1 MWFTSSST
9 RRPFASSPLKQ
20 DSTRAPPSTACSVV
34 ATTGSHFYVDGSAP
48 QDPSVTAARSEST
61 ASALAAAATRADTAT
76 NNFNALDLVLA
87 RATDLTPTSAVSRP
101 GASTVTSRE
110 GMKSSLSEPTVAL
123 YLLQAMTR
131 SSSPPPDLPAWVDD
145 LQARG
150 RYTFTR
156 ADAVAATGNT
166 EIAVA
171 ASLRRLRK
179 AGRIVSPRR
188 GFHAI
193 VPLEYRATGA
203 PPAEWFID
211 DLMRHLGRPYYVGLL
226 SAAALYGAAH
236 HAPQVFQVV
245 TDVPTRP
252 LTVGRRVVFVQGR
265 AAHSPTETMNTATG
279 TMRVSTPE
287 ATALDLVR
295 HATASGGLQNVAG
308 VLREL
313 AERLDG
319 ERLVDAARGVERTVA
334 QRLGW
339 LLDHLGAPDLAD
351 PLARVLAAGPLF
363 PAALRPDLPDR
374 GLGTDPRWGVIAN
387 ATIEDDE

>member
-1 MWFTSSST
+1 MQYIPHAMT
-9 RRPFASSPLKQ
+9 PSPLSDWI
-20 DSTRAPPSTACSVV
+20 DS
-34 ATTGSHFYVDGSAP
+34 
-48 QDPSVTAARSEST
+48 
-61 ASALAAAATRADTAT
+61 
-76 NNFNALDLVLA
+76 
-87 RATDLTPTSAVSRP
+87 
-101 GASTVTSRE
+101 
-110 GMKSSLSEPTVAL
+110 
-123 YLLQAMTR
+123 LQ
-131 SSSPPPDLPAWVDD
+131 SN
-145 LQARG
+145 G
-150 RYTFTR
+150 RYSFTR
-156 ADAVAATGNT
+156 EEALAATGNT

-188 GFHAI
+188 GFHVI

-211 DLMRHLGRPYYVGLL
+211 DLMRHLGKPYYVGLL

-245 TDVPTRP
+245 TDGPTRP
-252 LTVGRRVVFVQGR
+252 LTVGRIRVVFVQGR
-265 AAHSPTETMNTATG
+265 AAHSPTEAMNTATG

-295 HATASGGLQNVAG
+295 HASACGGLQNVAG

-319 ERLVDAARGVERTVA
+319 ERLADAARGVERTVA

-339 LLDHLGAPDLAD
+339 LLDHLGAQDRAE
-351 PLARVLAAGPLF
+351 PLARALVAGPLF
-363 PAALRPDLPDR
+363 PTALRPDLPDR

-387 ATIEDDE
+387 ATIEEDE

>member
-1 MWFTSSST
+1 MTT
-9 RRPFASSPLKQ
+9 AGPH
-20 DSTRAPPSTACSVV
+20 PS
-34 ATTGSHFYVDGSAP
+34 
-48 QDPSVTAARSEST
+48 E
-61 ASALAAAATRADTAT
+61 
-76 NNFNALDLVLA
+76 
-87 RATDLTPTSAVSRP
+87 
-101 GASTVTSRE
+101 
-110 GMKSSLSEPTVAL
+110 
-123 YLLQAMTR
+123 
-131 SSSPPPDLPAWVDD
+131 LPHWVDD
-145 LQARG
+145 LQTHG

-156 ADAVAATGNT
+156 EEALAATGNT

-188 GFHAI
+188 GFHVI

-211 DLMRHLGRPYYVGLL
+211 DLMTHLGKPYYVGLL

-252 LTVGRRVVFVQGR
+252 LTVGRIRVAFVQGR

-279 TMRVSTPE
+279 TIRVSTPE

-295 HATASGGLQNVAG
+295 HANACGGLQNVAG

-313 AERLDG
+313 AERLHG
-319 ERLVDAARGVERTVA
+319 ARLVDAAKGVERTVA

-339 LLDHLGAPDLAD
+339 LLDHLGAQDRAE
-351 PLARVLAAGPLF
+351 PLARALAAGPLF
-363 PAALRPDLPDR
+363 PAALRPHVPDR
-374 GLGTDPRWGVIAN
+374 GLGADPRWGVIAN
-387 ATIEDDE
+387 TEIVEDE

>member
-1 MWFTSSST
+1 MT
-9 RRPFASSPLKQ
+9 Q
-20 DSTRAPPSTACSVV
+20 Y
-34 ATTGSHFYVDGSAP
+34 TG
-48 QDPSVTAARSEST
+48 T
-61 ASALAAAATRADTAT
+61 
-76 NNFNALDLVLA
+76 
-87 RATDLTPTSAVSRP
+87 
-101 GASTVTSRE
+101 
-110 GMKSSLSEPTVAL
+110 
-123 YLLQAMTR
+123 
-131 SSSPPPDLPAWVDD
+131 PPDLPDWVDD
-145 LQARG
+145 LQAQG

-156 ADAVAATGNT
+156 EDALAATGNT

-188 GFHAI
+188 GFHVI

-252 LTVGRRVVFVQGR
+252 LTVGRIRVVFVQGR

-295 HATASGGLQNVAG
+295 HASACGGLQNVAG
-308 VLREL
+308 VLREV

-319 ERLVDAARGVERTVA
+319 ARLVDAAKGVERTVA

-339 LLDHLGAPDLAD
+339 LLDHLGASERAE
-351 PLARVLAAGPLF
+351 PLARALAAGTLF

-387 ATIEDDE
+387 ATIEEDE

>member
-1 MWFTSSST
+1 
-9 RRPFASSPLKQ
+9 
-20 DSTRAPPSTACSVV
+20 
-34 ATTGSHFYVDGSAP
+34 
-48 QDPSVTAARSEST
+48 
-61 ASALAAAATRADTAT
+61 
-76 NNFNALDLVLA
+76 
-87 RATDLTPTSAVSRP
+87 
-101 GASTVTSRE
+101 
-110 GMKSSLSEPTVAL
+110 
-123 YLLQAMTR
+123 MTR
-131 SSSPPPDLPAWVDD
+131 PAAPARDLPAWVDD
-145 LQARG
+145 LQSRG
-150 RYTFTR
+150 LYSFTR
-156 ADAVAATGNT
+156 EDALAATGNT

-188 GFHAI
+188 GFHVI

-203 PPAEWFID
+203 PPAAWFID

-226 SAAALYGAAH
+226 SAAALHGAAH

-252 LTVGRRVVFVQGR
+252 LTVGRIRVGFVQGR

-295 HATASGGLQNVAG
+295 HASACGGLQNVAG

-319 ERLVDAARGVERTVA
+319 ARLVEAAQGVERTVA

-339 LLDHLGAPDLAD
+339 LLDHLGARDRAE
-351 PLARVLAAGPLF
+351 PLARALAGGPLF
-363 PAALRPDLPDR
+363 PTALRPDLPDR
-374 GLGTDPRWGVIAN
+374 GLATDPRWGVIAN
-387 ATIEDDE
+387 AVIEEDE

>member
-1 MWFTSSST
+1 
-9 RRPFASSPLKQ
+9 
-20 DSTRAPPSTACSVV
+20 
-34 ATTGSHFYVDGSAP
+34 
-48 QDPSVTAARSEST
+48 
-61 ASALAAAATRADTAT
+61 
-76 NNFNALDLVLA
+76 
-87 RATDLTPTSAVSRP
+87 
-101 GASTVTSRE
+101 
-110 GMKSSLSEPTVAL
+110 
-123 YLLQAMTR
+123 MTR
-131 SSSPPPDLPAWVDD
+131 TSPPPSDLPGWVDD
-145 LQARG
+145 LQAQG

-156 ADAVAATGNT
+156 EEALAATGNT

-188 GFHAI
+188 GFHVI

-211 DLMRHLGRPYYVGLL
+211 ELMRHLGRPYYVGLL

-245 TDVPTRP
+245 ADVPTRP
-252 LTVGRRVVFVQGR
+252 LTVGRVRVVFVQGR
-265 AAHSPTETMNTATG
+265 AAHSPTVTMNTATG
-279 TMRVSTPE
+279 TVRVSTPE

-295 HATASGGLQNVAG
+295 HVGACGGLQNVAG

-319 ERLVDAARGVERTVA
+319 ARLVDVARGVERTVA

-339 LLDHLGAPDLAD
+339 LLDHVGAHDRAD
-351 PLARVLAAGPLF
+351 PLARALAAGRLF

-374 GLGTDPRWGVIAN
+374 GLGSDPRWGVIAN

>member
-1 MWFTSSST
+1 MT
-9 RRPFASSPLKQ
+9 R
-20 DSTRAPPSTACSVV
+20 TAPP
-34 ATTGSHFYVDGSAP
+34 
-48 QDPSVTAARSEST
+48 R
-61 ASALAAAATRADTAT
+61 R
-76 NNFNALDLVLA
+76 
-87 RATDLTPTSAVSRP
+87 
-101 GASTVTSRE
+101 
-110 GMKSSLSEPTVAL
+110 
-123 YLLQAMTR
+123 
-131 SSSPPPDLPAWVDD
+131 DLPGWVDD

-156 ADAVAATGNT
+156 DDALAATGAS

-188 GFHAI
+188 GFHVI

-211 DLMRHLGRPYYVGLL
+211 DLMRHLGRPYYVALL

-252 LTVGRRVVFVQGR
+252 LTVGRVRVAFVQGR
-265 AAHSPTETMNTATG
+265 AGLSPTQPVNTATG
-279 TMRVSTPE
+279 TMLISTPE

-295 HATASGGLQNVAG
+295 HPSACGGLQNVAG

-313 AERLDG
+313 AERIDG
-319 ERLVDAARGVERTVA
+319 ARLVDAARGVERTVA

-339 LLDHLGAPDLAD
+339 LLDHLGASERAE
-351 PLARVLAAGPLF
+351 PLARALATGPVF
-363 PAALRPDLPDR
+363 PTPLRPDLPD
-374 GLGTDPRWGVIAN
+374 GSLEPDPRWHVLVN
-387 ATIEDDE
+387 ATIEEDE